1 MVYYIRVLWK
11 NWNEGS
17 EIPDIGEYNVIYAQN
32 VTRYL
37 CNISE
42 KYGILKNHIDNMAN
56 NTILQS

>member
-1 MVYYIRVLWK
+1 MVYYMRVLWK

-17 EIPDIGEYNVIYAQN
+17 EIPDIGEYYVIYAQN

-42 KYGILKNHIDNMAN
+42 EYGILKNHIDNHGK
-56 NTILQS
+56 

>member
-1 MVYYIRVLWK
+1 MVYYMRVLWQ

-32 VTRYL
+32 ITKYL

-42 KYGILKNHIDNMAN
+42 KYGVLKNHIDNRGK
-56 NTILQS
+56 